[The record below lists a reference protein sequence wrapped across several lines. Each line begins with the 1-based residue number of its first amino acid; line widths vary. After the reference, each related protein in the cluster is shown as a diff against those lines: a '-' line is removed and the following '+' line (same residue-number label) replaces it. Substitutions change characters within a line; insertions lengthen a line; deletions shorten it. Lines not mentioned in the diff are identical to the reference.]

1 MVLRN
6 ISGRYPDN
14 KTFINDFS
22 HKGGNILEIGGKY
35 AETLGNLGDKATPF
49 MMWLAAVQ
57 PELAPEIAGYE
68 TAVKGLKYG
77 GQAAQYAGK
86 GLKSVQLD

>member
-22 HKGGNILEIGGKY
+22 HKGGSVLDFGGKVMESI
-35 AETLGNLGDKATPF
+35 AGIGEKGSPVVAF
-49 MMWLAAVQ
+49 FA
-57 PELAPEIAGYE
+57 PELLPEYEAG
-68 TAVKGLKYG
+68 VKALQYG
-77 GQAAQYAGK
+77 GEGIRMVGK